1 VTSSQPIY
9 SPDGR
14 HVWDGAQW
22 IAVPGV
28 APAAAEP
35 FVTQPGTK
43 ATTPAR
49 GLIIAALTIVAAAL
63 VFGVIGKLSQD
74 KTDKD
79 YNQAYCTQI
88 QPTDPRC

>member
-1 VTSSQPIY
+1 MTSSQPIY

-14 HVWDGAQW
+14 YVWDGAHW

-28 APAAAEP
+28 APAPAER

-49 GLIIAALTIVAAAL
+49 ALIIALLTIVAAAL

-74 KTDKD
+74 KTTND
-79 YNQAYCTQI
+79 YNQTYCTQI
-88 QPTDPRC
+88 SPSDPRC